1 MSKYRNKE
9 ALEVGSGD
17 EVTETLL
24 EITPLAR
31 QTFDSVVNV
40 DDLRDAVL
48 EDYDERQAAKA
59 QSQVNEAPVP
69 NHRCNSINR
78 NKTDRDR
85 YVSLLIDLVSG

>member
-1 MSKYRNKE
+1 MSKYKKKE

-31 QTFDSVVNV
+31 QTFDSVVNI

-48 EDYDERQAAKA
+48 EDYDERQAAKG
-59 QSQVNEAPVP
+59 QSQVNEAPQTTQTTATIEIRP
-69 NHRCNSINR
+69 TETGTCLS
-78 NKTDRDR
+78 
-85 YVSLLIDLVSG
+85 